1 MRQLTIT
8 PRFTDRSESSFE
20 KYLTEVAGM
29 KDRLTIEE
37 EEHYGKMLLS
47 NDPDKIEKAKE
58 VFVKSNLRF
67 VISVAKQFH
76 AGQTLTISDL
86 VQAGN
91 IGLVKAAE
99 RFDYSKGFKFIS
111 YAVWWIRQSIM
122 EQLAEQGKIVR
133 LPSNQHANI
142 NKFKNAERKLNQAL
156 GREPSFEEMYEE
168 VISEAFIKKNKK
180 KGVDVH
186 SEEFDLL
193 LQKEVIDSMDDIKKF
208 ETLMMAD
215 AKPQALDGFLDDE
228 DRGGSRLVDLMESD
242 SFEHME
248 DELIESD
255 MKLALKRIMN
265 QRLGNREVYILE
277 QYYGLTGEEPKTLE
291 EIGQSIGLGKERIRQ
306 LKDKAEKKLKTNRVK
321 KELLS

>member
-180 KGVDVH
+180 KI
-186 SEEFDLL
+186 F
-193 LQKEVIDSMDDIKKF
+193 LQ
-208 ETLMMAD
+208 
-215 AKPQALDGFLDDE
+215 
-228 DRGGSRLVDLMESD
+228 
-242 SFEHME
+242 
-248 DELIESD
+248 
-255 MKLALKRIMN
+255 N
-265 QRLGNREVYILE
+265 
-277 QYYGLTGEEPKTLE
+277 
-291 EIGQSIGLGKERIRQ
+291 
-306 LKDKAEKKLKTNRVK
+306 
-321 KELLS
+321 